1 MKNIQIEL
9 LISWLNDTKKKWT
22 YSEDPNIKNF
32 YKLYLPGNLL
42 LNIQFDNSVC
52 NYHLVKIILMN
63 VRQEIIQIL
72 YLDNIEKLIKY
83 IKQFY

>member
-32 YKLYLPGNLL
+32 YN
-42 LNIQFDNSVC
+42 
-52 NYHLVKIILMN
+52 
-63 VRQEIIQIL
+63 
-72 YLDNIEKLIKY
+72 
-83 IKQFY
+83 